1 MAQKSETQQQD
12 QSPGEGDKHVHH
24 GRTGAA
30 WAGSM
35 LAMVAFVLGGIA
47 VIMQNWVLFS
57 VAVLLIV
64 AALVAT
70 AVLQRLGHGAH

>member
-12 QSPGEGDKHVHH
+12 QSSGEGGKHVHH

-35 LAMVAFVLGGIA
+35 LAMVAFILGGIA
-47 VIMQNWVLFS
+47 VIMQNWILFS

-64 AALVAT
+64 AAIVAT
-70 AVLQRLGHGAH
+70 AVLQKLGHGAH

>member
-12 QSPGEGDKHVHH
+12 QSSGEGGKHVHH

-35 LAMVAFVLGGIA
+35 VAMVAFILGGIA
-47 VIMQNWVLFS
+47 VVLQNWVLFS
-57 VAVLLIV
+57 VAVVLIIG
-64 AALVAT
+64 ALVVT
-70 AVLQRLGHGAH
+70 KVLQRLGHGAH

>member
-1 MAQKSETQQQD
+1 MAQQSETQQQD
-12 QSPGEGDKHVHH
+12 QSPGEGGKHVHH

-35 LAMVAFVLGGIA
+35 LAMVAFILGGIA

>member
-1 MAQKSETQQQD
+1 MAREPETQQQD
-12 QSPGEGDKHVHH
+12 QSPGQGGVHTHH

-35 LAMVAFVLGGIA
+35 LAMLAFILGGIA
-47 VIMQNWVLFS
+47 VVLQNWVLFGI
-57 VAVLLIV
+57 AVVIIV
-64 AALVAT
+64 IALVAT

>member
-1 MAQKSETQQQD
+1 MAQQSETQQQD
-12 QSPGEGDKHVHH
+12 QSPGEGGKHVHH

-35 LAMVAFVLGGIA
+35 LAMVAFILGGIA
-47 VIMQNWVLFS
+47 VIMQNWILFS

-70 AVLQRLGHGAH
+70 AVLQKLGHGAH

>member
-12 QSPGEGDKHVHH
+12 QSAGEGGKHVHH

-35 LAMVAFVLGGIA
+35 GAMIAFILGGIA

>member
-12 QSPGEGDKHVHH
+12 QSAGEGGKHVHH

-35 LAMVAFVLGGIA
+35 LAMVAFILGGIA
-47 VIMQNWVLFS
+47 VILQNCVLFS

-70 AVLQRLGHGAH
+70 AVLQKLGHGAH